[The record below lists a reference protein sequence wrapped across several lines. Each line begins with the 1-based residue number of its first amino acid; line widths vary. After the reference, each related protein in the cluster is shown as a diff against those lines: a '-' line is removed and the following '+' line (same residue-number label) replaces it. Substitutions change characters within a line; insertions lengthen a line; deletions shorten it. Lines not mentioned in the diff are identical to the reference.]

1 MHLKQITLQ
10 DFRCFDSL
18 TIDLHERL
26 TVLVAE
32 NAGGKTSVLDAIAK
46 GLAAWFPY
54 LDSAEQRL
62 TELALDDDDLRVVPA
77 VNNRGRQIAKLVDI
91 AKLTLTMHF
100 DDAVVAWDIAHVL
113 NDSVL
118 QLSLLRCEHGDT
130 ALKPRANKL
139 RDAIHN
145 GDDDIPIPVFAYYG
159 IHRGHVTQEI
169 PDRIHEPNVDYS
181 RRLSALVD
189 ALSPNLRDF
198 SEMIRWFK
206 EAALDEYQWKEAR
219 AEGKL
224 APGENAE
231 RYEGALPH
239 IRRAFQKVLDER
251 VSEPRIDRDSKKFM
265 VDFRADDG
273 TVTPLRFD
281 QLSQGYASVLAL
293 VMDLAQR
300 LAVANPHF
308 DASTEH
314 DHREGVEE
322 IFDPL
327 SAPAIV
333 LIDEVDL
340 HLHPSWQQRV
350 LGDLMRAFPHT
361 QFIVTT
367 HSPQV
372 VSTVKPE
379 NIRILRRDEDGKWI
393 ADDKAPNTYGHSNSR
408 SLEAVMG
415 GRAYPEHLQTVADLR
430 EYQRLVGA
438 DQHDSP
444 RALELRGALE
454 NVWGKNDP
462 ELQLVDVGIRKNE
475 ALRKVRAQQK

>member
-1 MHLKQITLQ
+1 MHLRKIQFRN
-10 DFRCFDSL
+10 FRCFDTL
-18 TIDLHERL
+18 DLDLHEQL

-32 NAGGKTSVLDAIAK
+32 NAGGKTSVLDGVAK
-46 GLAAWFPY
+46 GLAAWFPH

-62 TELALDDDDLRVVPA
+62 PQFPLDDDDLRVTPA
-77 VNNRGRQIAKLVDI
+77 TNNRGREIAQLAPAAYI
-91 AKLTLTMHF
+91 ALRMDL
-100 DDAVVAWDIAHVL
+100 DGEPLAWDIVHQL
-113 NDSVL
+113 NENVVVPREFRDG
-118 QLSLLRCEHGDT
+118 QLKFRASLLRDRIHDGD
-130 ALKPRANKL
+130 AE
-139 RDAIHN
+139 
-145 GDDDIPIPVFAYYG
+145 IPIPVFVYYG

-189 ALSPNLRDF
+189 ALAPNLRDF

-206 EAALDEYQWKEAR
+206 EASLDEYQWEEAR
-219 AEGKL
+219 EEGSLSLAES
-224 APGENAE
+224 AE
-231 RYEGALPH
+231 HYEGALPH
-239 IRRAFQKVLDER
+239 IRRAFEAVLGDR
-251 VSEPRIDRDSKKFM
+251 VSDPRIDRVTKKFI

-308 DASTEH
+308 DAATEH
-314 DHREGVEE
+314 DHREGTDE
-322 IFDPL
+322 IINPL
-327 SAPAIV
+327 AAPAIV

-350 LGDLMRAFPHT
+350 LGDLMRAFPGT

-367 HSPQV
+367 HSPQI

-379 NIRILRRDEDGKWI
+379 NIRILRTDESGKWI
-393 ADDKAPNTYGHSNSR
+393 ADDIAPNTYAHSNSR

-415 GRAYPEHLQTVADLR
+415 GQAYPEHLQTVADLR
-430 EYQRLVGA
+430 EYQRLIG
-438 DQHDSP
+438 DDKHDSP
-444 RALELRGALE
+444 RALELRSALDKI
-454 NVWGKNDP
+454 WGKNDP
-462 ELQLVDVGIRKNE
+462 ELQLADVSIRKNE
-475 ALRKVRAQQK
+475 ALRKVRSQQK

>member
-1 MHLKQITLQ
+1 MHLKKIQFRN
-10 DFRCFDSL
+10 FRCFDAL
-18 TIDLHERL
+18 DLDLHRQL

-32 NAGGKTSVLDAIAK
+32 NAGGKTSVLDGIAK
-46 GLAAWFPY
+46 GLAAWFPH

-62 TELALDDDDLRVVPA
+62 PQFPLDDDDLRVTPA
-77 VNNRGRQIAKLVDI
+77 TNNRGREIAQL
-91 AKLTLTMHF
+91 AS
-100 DDAVVAWDIAHVL
+100 AAYVALRMDLDGEPLEWDIVHQL
-113 NDSVL
+113 NEDVVVPREFHDG
-118 QLSLLRCEHGDT
+118 QLKLRASLLRDLVHEG
-130 ALKPRANKL
+130 NVE
-139 RDAIHN
+139 
-145 GDDDIPIPVFAYYG
+145 IPLPVFVYYG

-189 ALSPNLRDF
+189 ALAPNLRNF

-206 EAALDEYQWKEAR
+206 EASLDEYQWEEAR
-219 AEGKL
+219 TEGAL
-224 APGENAE
+224 APGESDE

-239 IRRAFQKVLDER
+239 IRRAFEAVLGDR
-251 VSEPRIDRDSKKFM
+251 VSDPRIDRGTKKFV
-265 VDFRADDG
+265 VDFRSDDG
-273 TVTPLRFD
+273 AVTPLRFD

-308 DASTEH
+308 DAATEH
-314 DHREGVEE
+314 DHREGTDE
-322 IFDPL
+322 IIDPL

-350 LGDLMRAFPHT
+350 LGDLMRAFPGT

-372 VSTVKPE
+372 ISTVKPE
-379 NIRILRRDEDGKWI
+379 NIRILRRAPSGQWI

-415 GRAYPEHLQTVADLR
+415 GRAYPEHLETVTHLR
-430 EYQRLVGA
+430 EYQRLVGN
-438 DQHDSP
+438 DKHDSP
-444 RALELRGALE
+444 RALELRAALE
-454 NVWGKNDP
+454 KAWGLNDP
-462 ELQLVDVGIRKNE
+462 ELQLVDVSIRKNE
-475 ALRKVRAQQK
+475 ALRKVRAQQG